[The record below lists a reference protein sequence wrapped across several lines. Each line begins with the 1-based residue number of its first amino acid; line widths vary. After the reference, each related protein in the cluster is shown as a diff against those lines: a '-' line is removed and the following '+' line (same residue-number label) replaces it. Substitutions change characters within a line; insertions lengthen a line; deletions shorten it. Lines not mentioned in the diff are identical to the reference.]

1 MKAIITRERDDY
13 STWNY
18 GNHGG
23 RKNEKKAS
31 IKVGKNKEQ
40 RDSP

>member
-1 MKAIITRERDDY
+1 MKPIITRERDD

-18 GNHGG
+18 DNHGG

-31 IKVGKNKEQ
+31 IKVGKKKEQ
-40 RDSP
+40 GDSP